1 MTLRGGMEMRGSI
14 FRTAAG
20 RRARLAI
27 VAASLIVA
35 ASPPV
40 TADTATVEGN
50 GTSSRAAYREAIDA
64 IPLERLTQP
73 QADAVRRCLRST
85 TLYRRLP
92 SQTIPCDR
100 GLLEFSLDHPEAI
113 VDLWRVLDI
122 SRLSL
127 DPSGRGEWR
136 LADGYGTVGVLRLL
150 HRERSPAG
158 GTMLLIGR
166 GGYSGP
172 LTPKPLTGNCLV
184 LLRHAPATPS
194 ADGRERHTIV
204 IDAFLDTDG
213 FGLEIV
219 TRTLQPL
226 IVKTAGWNVRE
237 ICTFLSELS
246 NACEENPE
254 GVARLASRLS
264 RTEPADRERLAAI
277 ARAAGG
283 LKPAAAVSEGDPDRL
298 SAELASRW
306 LPAAEMPDVR

>member
-1 MTLRGGMEMRGSI
+1 MGMRGSI
-14 FRTAAG
+14 VRTAA
-20 RRARLAI
+20 RRQAAVAVVAGWLLA
-27 VAASLIVA
+27 AASSHA
-35 ASPPV
+35 N
-40 TADTATVEGN
+40 ADTANVEGN
-50 GTSSRAAYREAIDA
+50 GTSSRAAYREAVDA
-64 IPLERLTQP
+64 IPLDRLAKP

-92 SQTIPCDR
+92 SQTIVCDR

-136 LADGYGTVGVLRLL
+136 LADGYGTVGMLRLL

-158 GTMLLIGR
+158 GTMLLVGR
-166 GGYSGP
+166 GAYSGT
-172 LTPKPLTGNCLV
+172 LSPKPLTGNCLV

-194 ADGRERHTIV
+194 ADGRERQTIV
-204 IDAFLDTDG
+204 IDAFLDMDG
-213 FGLEIV
+213 IGLEIV

-237 ICTFLSELS
+237 ICTFISELS

-264 RTEPADRERLAAI
+264 RTQPADRERLAAI

-283 LKPAAAVSEGDPDRL
+283 PRRVAAVVEDDPDRL
-298 SAELASRW
+298 SLELASRW
-306 LPAAEMPDVR
+306 LPADEMPEVR

>member
-1 MTLRGGMEMRGSI
+1 MRGLI
-14 FRTAAG
+14 VGTAA
-20 RRARLAI
+20 RRQATLAA
-27 VAASLIVA
+27 VAGCLLAAASSHA
-35 ASPPV
+35 N
-40 TADTATVEGN
+40 ADTATVEGN
-50 GTSSRAAYREAIDA
+50 GTSSRAAYREAVDA
-64 IPLERLTQP
+64 IPLERLAKP

-100 GLLEFSLDHPEAI
+100 GLLEFSLEHPEAI

-122 SRLSL
+122 SRLTL
-127 DPSGRGEWR
+127 DPSGRGQWR
-136 LADGYGTVGVLRLL
+136 LADGYGTVGMLRLL
-150 HRERSPAG
+150 HHDGSPAG

-166 GGYSGP
+166 GVYSGA
-172 LTPKPLTGNCLV
+172 LSPKPLSGNCLV
-184 LLRHAPATPS
+184 LLRHAPATPA

-204 IDAFLDTDG
+204 IDAFLDMDG
-213 FGLEIV
+213 IGLEIV

-237 ICTFLSELS
+237 ICTFISELS

-254 GVARLASRLS
+254 GVARLTSRLS

-283 LKPAAAVSEGDPDRL
+283 PRRAAAVVEDDPDRL
-298 SAELASRW
+298 SLELASRW
-306 LPAAEMPDVR
+306 LPADEMPEVR

>member
-1 MTLRGGMEMRGSI
+1 MRGLI
-14 FRTAAG
+14 VGTATRRQATLAAVAG
-20 RRARLAI
+20 CLLA
-27 VAASLIVA
+27 AASSHA
-35 ASPPV
+35 N
-40 TADTATVEGN
+40 ADTATVEGN
-50 GTSSRAAYREAIDA
+50 GTSSRAAYREAVDA
-64 IPLERLTQP
+64 IPLERLAKP

-100 GLLEFSLDHPEAI
+100 GLLEFSLEHPEAI

-122 SRLSL
+122 SRLTL
-127 DPSGRGEWR
+127 DPSGRGQWR
-136 LADGYGTVGVLRLL
+136 LADGYGTVGMLRLL
-150 HRERSPAG
+150 HHDRSPAG

-166 GGYSGP
+166 GVYSGA
-172 LTPKPLTGNCLV
+172 LSPKPLSGNCLV
-184 LLRHAPATPS
+184 LLRHAPATPA

-204 IDAFLDTDG
+204 IDAVLDMDG
-213 FGLEIV
+213 IGLEIV

-237 ICTFLSELS
+237 ICTFISELS

-254 GVARLASRLS
+254 GVARLTSRLS

-283 LKPAAAVSEGDPDRL
+283 PRRAAAVVEDDPDRL
-298 SAELASRW
+298 SLELASRW
-306 LPAAEMPDVR
+306 LPADEMPEVR